1 MKAVVFAYHDMGCVG
16 TQALLDAGF
25 EVAAIFTHPDSANEN
40 HFFGSVARIAAERG
54 IPVYAPEDVNHPL
67 WVDRIRDLNA
77 DVIFSFYY
85 RNLLCD
91 NILNSARLG
100 AFNLHGSLLPAYRGR
115 APLNWVLVN
124 GETETGVTLHRMV
137 ARADAGAIV
146 AQQKVAIADSDD
158 AMSLH
163 RKLSEAAQTLLRS
176 TLPTI
181 KAQTFT
187 ETAQDDSKASY
198 YGRRTPE
205 DGRLDWELPAQTLHN
220 LVRAVS
226 DPWPGAYSFAGTHK
240 FIVWKSRVRNDIAA
254 ARAGTVLSVSPLV
267 VACAEGALEILT
279 GQVDNGVYMQGGQL
293 AQSLGLV
300 AGALLT
306 SKPVVAVKRRTR
318 VLILGV
324 NGFIGNHLTERLL
337 NDDNYEI
344 YGLDIGSDAISR
356 FLDCP
361 RFHFVEG
368 DISIHSEWIEYHIK
382 KCDVV
387 LPLVAIATPIEY
399 TRNPLRVFELD
410 FEENLKIIRDC
421 VKYNKRI
428 IFPSTSEV
436 YGMCT
441 DKVFDEDNSNLV
453 VGPINKQRWIYS
465 VSKQLLDRVIWAY
478 GEKEGLRFTLFRPFN
493 WMGPRLDNLNAARIG
508 SSRAITQLILNL
520 VEGSPIKLIEGGKQ
534 KRCFTDISDGIEALF
549 RIIENKEGRCDGQI
563 INIGNPENEAS
574 IKELAEMLL
583 ASFEK
588 HPLRDRFPPFA
599 GFREVESSSYYG
611 KGYQDVEHR
620 KPSIR
625 NAKRC
630 LHWEPKVDMRQTI
643 DETLDFFLRTVELS
657 DEKNA

>member
-1 MKAVVFAYHDMGCVG
+1 MKTVVFAYAEMGCAG
-16 TQALLDAGF
+16 ISALLNAGYDIS
-25 EVAAIFTHPDSANEN
+25 AIFTHSDTGTES
-40 HFFGSVARIAAERG
+40 HFFDSVARLAAEQG

-67 WVDRIRDLNA
+67 WVDRIKTMAPDY
-77 DVIFSFYY
+77 IFSFYY
-85 RNLLCD
+85 RALL
-91 NILNSARLG
+91 NESILNCAKLG
-100 AFNLHGSLLPAYRGR
+100 AFNLHGSLLPKYRGR

-137 ARADAGAIV
+137 KRADAGDIV
-146 AQQKVAIADSDD
+146 AQQRVAIDEQDNALT
-158 AMSLH
+158 LH
-163 RKLSEAAQTLLRS
+163 RKLVACATEVLNGALPAVKRGDIVTTPQNESEATVV
-176 TLPTI
+176 
-181 KAQTFT
+181 
-187 ETAQDDSKASY
+187 
-198 YGRRTPE
+198 GRRTPE
-205 DGRLDWELPAQTLHN
+205 DGRIKWEAPAQTVNN
-220 LVRAVS
+220 LVRAVTY
-226 DPWPGAYSFAGTHK
+226 PWPGAFAFAGTVK
-240 FIVWKSRVRNDIAA
+240 FVVWKSRVHNVDHHAKP
-254 ARAGTVLSVSPLV
+254 GTVLSVEPFLI
-267 VACAEGALEILT
+267 ACGEGALEVMT
-279 GQVDNGVYMQGGQL
+279 GQSDNGVFMNGSQL
-293 AQSLGLV
+293 AQNLGMV
-300 AGALLT
+300 KGALLY
-306 SKPVVAVKRRTR
+306 SQPVAAVKRRTR

-337 NDDNYEI
+337 QDDNFEV

-356 FLDCP
+356 FLDQP

-421 VKYNKRI
+421 VKYKKRI

-441 DKVFDEDNSNLV
+441 DKHFDEDHSNLV

-520 VEGSPIKLIEGGKQ
+520 VEGSPIKLIDGGAQ
-534 KRCFTDISDGIEALF
+534 KRCFTDIRDGIEALF
-549 RIIENKEGRCDGQI
+549 RIIENKQNNCDGQI
-563 INIGNPENEAS
+563 VNIGNPDNEAS
-574 IKELAEMLL
+574 IKELAERLL
-583 ASFEK
+583 ASFER
-588 HPLRDRFPPFA
+588 HPLRSNFPPFA

-620 KPSIR
+620 KPSIK
-625 NAKRC
+625 NARR
-630 LHWEPKVDMRQTI
+630 LLDWTPTVEMDTTI
-643 DETLDFFLRTVELS
+643 DNTLDFFLRTVELQ
-657 DEKNA
+657 DKP

>member
-1 MKAVVFAYHDMGCVG
+1 MKAVVFAYHDIGCAG
-16 TQALLDAGF
+16 INAL
-25 EVAAIFTHPDSANEN
+25 VAAGYDITAIYTHPDAPSEN
-40 HFFGSVARIAAERG
+40 HFFGSVARIAAEHG
-54 IPVYAPEDVNHPL
+54 IPVYAPNDVNHPL
-67 WVDRIRDLNA
+67 WVDRIKSA
-77 DVIFSFYY
+77 QPDVIFSFYY
-85 RNLLCD
+85 RHLLCD
-91 NILNSARLG
+91 EILNSATVG
-100 AFNLHGSLLPAYRGR
+100 AFNLHGSLLPHYRGR
-115 APLNWVLVN
+115 APLNWVLVK

-137 ARADAGAIV
+137 SHADAGAIV
-146 AQQKVAIADSDD
+146 AQHRVAITPEETALT
-158 AMSLH
+158 LH
-163 RKLSEAAQTLLRS
+163 HKLTQASTDLLNDI
-176 TLPTI
+176 LPVI
-181 KAQTFT
+181 KTGHFPQVEQDHTQASIFGRR
-187 ETAQDDSKASY
+187 TAQDGCIDWHAS
-198 YGRRTPE
+198 
-205 DGRLDWELPAQTLHN
+205 AQDINN
-220 LVRAVS
+220 LVRAVT
-226 DPWPGAYSFAGTHK
+226 DPWPGAFGYVGGSK
-240 FIVWKSRVRNDIAA
+240 FIVWKARVRDELQPAK
-254 ARAGTVLSVSPLV
+254 AGTVLSVSPLV
-267 VACAEGALEILT
+267 IATGAGALEIMT
-279 GQVDNGVYMQGGQL
+279 GQTENGVYMQGSQL
-293 AQSLGLV
+293 AQTLGLV
-300 AGALLT
+300 AGAIIS
-306 SKPVVAVKRRTR
+306 SKPVSAIKRRTR

-337 NDDNYEI
+337 QDDNFEV

-356 FLDCP
+356 FIGNA

-421 VKYNKRI
+421 VKYQKRI

-436 YGMCT
+436 YGMCS
-441 DKVFDEDNSNLV
+441 DKVFDEDHSNLI

-520 VEGSPIKLIEGGKQ
+520 VEGSPIKLIDGGRQ

-549 RIIENKEGRCDGQI
+549 RIIENKNSNCDGQI
-563 INIGNPENEAS
+563 INIGNPDNEAS

-588 HPLRDRFPPFA
+588 HPLRHHFPPFA
-599 GFREVESSSYYG
+599 GFREVESSTYYG

-625 NAKRC
+625 NAQRLISWTPTVEMEK
-630 LHWEPKVDMRQTI
+630 TI
-643 DETLDFFLRTVELS
+643 DETLDFFLKTVELT
-657 DEKNA
+657 EPQV